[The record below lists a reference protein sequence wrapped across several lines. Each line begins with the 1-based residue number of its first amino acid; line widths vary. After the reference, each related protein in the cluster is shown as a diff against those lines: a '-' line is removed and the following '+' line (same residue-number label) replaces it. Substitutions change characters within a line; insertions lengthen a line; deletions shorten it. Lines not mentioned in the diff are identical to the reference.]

1 MLELL
6 FLLLPFAA
14 ASGWYVAYCTL
25 SHSNSRKKHQC
36 NLEYLRGLNYLLNE
50 QSDKAVDTFIKILE
64 VDTETVET
72 HLALG
77 VLFRRRGEIDRAIRL
92 HQNLIARPN
101 LAHPQKLQAL
111 LALGRDYY
119 CAGLLDRAERLFFE
133 LIHSDDKEYARIALR
148 YLLEIYQQQ
157 KRWEVAIKQAKKI
170 AKWDGQVVKNIAHYH
185 CEMALNLLK
194 NSTGKQDVIKLLDQ
208 ALKYDVN
215 CVRANLIKGKLA
227 VEAEEWE
234 KAIQI
239 YQAIKKQDPDY
250 ITETLVPLNQCYLK
264 RQSGS
269 IDLLSYLHETLSE
282 HAQTPIFLAIVKL
295 IQEQDNHKALQ
306 FLTQQLQDRPSL
318 HGLYHLVDLHLA
330 QENCSEADKTN
341 LTSLKNLIKK
351 LMENKPLYRCL
362 SCGFN
367 SKILDWLC
375 PACRNWSSIK
385 PL

>member
-14 ASGWYVAYCTL
+14 ASGWYVAYCQL
-25 SHSNSRKKHQC
+25 SSLNSGKKREC
-36 NLEYLRGLNYLLNE
+36 NREYLRGLNYLLNE

-77 VLFRRRGEIDRAIRL
+77 VLFRRRGEIARAIRL

-101 LAHPQKLQAL
+101 LASAQKLQAL

-119 CAGLLDRAERLFFE
+119 CAGLLDRAERLFFKV
-133 LIHSDDKEYARIALR
+133 INYDDKEYARVAVR

-157 KRWEVAIKQAKKI
+157 KRWEIAIKQAKKI
-170 AKWDGQVVKNIAHYH
+170 SKWDSKIFKNIAHYH
-185 CEMALNLLK
+185 CELAMNLLNVQGNEK
-194 NSTGKQDVIKLLDQ
+194 EVNKLLGL
-208 ALKYDVN
+208 ALKYDAD

-227 VEAEEWE
+227 IIAEKWEEA
-234 KAIQI
+234 III

-250 ITETLVPLNQCYLK
+250 ITETLAPLNQCYLQH
-264 RQSGS
+264 QSG
-269 IDLLSYLHETLSE
+269 LLGLLNYLYEILAE
-282 HAQTPIFLAIVKL
+282 HAQTSISLTIVKL
-295 IQEQDNHKALQ
+295 IQEKDNDKALQ
-306 FLTQQLQDRPSL
+306 FLTQQLQAKPSL
-318 HGLYHLVDLHLA
+318 PGLYQLVDLYLT
-330 QENCSEADKTN
+330 QKNCFLSDKNN
-341 LTSLKNLIKK
+341 LISLKNLIKK
-351 LMENKPLYRCL
+351 LMENKPVYRCL

-375 PACRNWSSIK
+375 PACRNWSTIK

>member
-6 FLLLPFAA
+6 FLLLPLAA
-14 ASGWYVAYCTL
+14 ASGWYAAY
-25 SHSNSRKKHQC
+25 HKFSNPSSRKHSC
-36 NLEYLRGLNYLLNE
+36 NREYLRGLNYLLNE

-101 LAHPQKLQAL
+101 LAPAQKLQAL

-133 LIHSDDKEYARIALR
+133 VVHHDDNESARIAAR

-157 KRWEVAIKQAKKI
+157 KRWEIAIKQAKKNL
-170 AKWDGQVVKNIAHYH
+170 KWDNKIIKNIAHYY
-185 CEMALNLLK
+185 CELAQNLLNTQGNQK
-194 NSTGKQDVIKLLDQ
+194 EVIKLLEL
-208 ALKYDVN
+208 ALKYDPQ
-215 CVRANLIKGKLA
+215 CVRASLIKGKLA
-227 VEAEEWE
+227 IMAEKWE
-234 KAIQI
+234 TAIAI

-250 ITETLVPLNQCYLK
+250 ITETLEPLNRCYSQH
-264 RQSGS
+264 QSGLVG
-269 IDLLSYLHETLSE
+269 LLGYLHETLTE
-282 HAQTPIFLAIVKL
+282 HGQIPISLAIVKL
-295 IQEQDNHKALQ
+295 IQEKDNDKALQ
-306 FLTQQLQDRPSL
+306 FLTRQLQAKPSL
-318 HGLYHLVDLHLA
+318 PGLYQLVDLHLA
-330 QENCSEADKTN
+330 QENYLLTDKSN
-341 LTSLKNLIKK
+341 LISLKDLIEK
-351 LMENKPLYRCL
+351 LMENKPIYRCL

-375 PACRNWSSIK
+375 PACRNWSTIK

>member
-6 FLLLPFAA
+6 FLLLPFSA
-14 ASGWYVAYCTL
+14 ASGWYAAHYKL
-25 SHSNSRKKHQC
+25 SNSISRKHSC
-36 NLEYLRGLNYLLNE
+36 NREYLRGLNYLLNE

-101 LAHPQKLQAL
+101 LAPAQKLQAL

-133 LIHSDDKEYARIALR
+133 VIHHDDREYARIAVR
-148 YLLEIYQQQ
+148 YLLEIYQQE

-170 AKWDGQVVKNIAHYH
+170 SKWDSKIVKNIAHYY
-185 CEMALNLLK
+185 CELAQNLLNTQGNQK
-194 NSTGKQDVIKLLDQ
+194 EVIKFLKL
-208 ALKYDVN
+208 ALKYDRQ

-227 VEAEEWE
+227 IMAEKWEA
-234 KAIQI
+234 AIAI
-239 YQAIKKQDPDY
+239 YQGIKKQDPDY
-250 ITETLVPLNQCYLK
+250 ITETLGPLNQCYL
-264 RQSGS
+264 QHPSGS
-269 IDLLSYLHETLSE
+269 MGLLGYLHETLTE
-282 HAQTPIFLAIVKL
+282 HAQTPISLAIVKL
-295 IQEQDNHKALQ
+295 IQEKDNDKALQ
-306 FLTQQLQDRPSL
+306 FLTRQLQAKPSL
-318 HGLYHLVDLHLA
+318 PGLYQLVDLHLA
-330 QENCSEADKTN
+330 QENSSLTDKN
-341 LTSLKNLIKK
+341 YLMGLKGLIKK

-375 PACRNWSSIK
+375 PACRNWSTIK

>member
-14 ASGWYVAYCTL
+14 ASGWYAAYCTL
-25 SHSNSRKKHQC
+25 SNSGARYKHEC
-36 NLEYLRGLNYLLNE
+36 NREYLRGLNYLLNE

-133 LIHSDDKEYARIALR
+133 VTQCDDKEYARIALR
-148 YLLEIYQQQ
+148 YLLDIYQQQ
-157 KRWEVAIKQAKKI
+157 KRWEIAIKQAKKI
-170 AKWDGQVVKNIAHYH
+170 SKWDQPIIKNIAHYY
-185 CEMALNLLK
+185 CELALNQLK
-194 NSTGKQDVIKLLDQ
+194 KSATKKEVIQLLDQ
-208 ALKYDVN
+208 ALKYDAQ
-215 CVRANLIKGKLA
+215 CARANLIKGKLA
-227 VEAEEWE
+227 IESEEWE
-234 KAIQI
+234 QAIVI
-239 YQAIKKQDPDY
+239 YQMIKKQDPDY
-250 ITETLVPLNQCYLK
+250 ITETLAPLNQCYLQ
-264 RQSGS
+264 RQSGTM
-269 IDLLSYLHETLSE
+269 DLLNYLHETLSE
-282 HAQTPIFLAIVKL
+282 HAQTAISLAIVKL
-295 IQEQDNHKALQ
+295 IQEKDRDKALQ
-306 FLTQQLQDRPSL
+306 FLTLQLQDKPSL
-318 HGLYHLVDLHLA
+318 SGLYHLVDLHLA
-330 QENCSEADKTN
+330 QESCTESDKHN
-341 LTSLKNLIKK
+341 LSSLKGLIKK
-351 LMENKPLYRCL
+351 LMENKPVYRCL

-375 PACRNWSSIK
+375 PACRNWSTIK

>member
-6 FLLLPFAA
+6 FLLLPIAA
-14 ASGWYVAYCTL
+14 ASGWYAAFCKF
-25 SHSNSRKKHQC
+25 SNSSKKNEC
-36 NLEYLRGLNYLLNE
+36 NREYLRGLNYLLNE

-101 LAHPQKLQAL
+101 LAHVQKLQAL

-133 LIHSDDKEYARIALR
+133 VTHHDDNEYARIAVR

-157 KRWEVAIKQAKKI
+157 KRWEIAIKQAKKI
-170 AKWDGQVVKNIAHYH
+170 SKWDNKILRNIAHYH
-185 CEMALNLLK
+185 CELAQNLLNTK
-194 NSTGKQDVIKLLDQ
+194 ANPREAIKLLAL
-208 ALKYDVN
+208 ALKYDAN

-227 VEAEEWE
+227 IAAEKWEEA
-234 KAIQI
+234 ITI

-250 ITETLVPLNQCYLK
+250 ITETLVPLNQCYLQH
-264 RQSGS
+264 QSGS
-269 IDLLSYLHETLSE
+269 VGLLGYLHETLTE
-282 HAQTPIFLAIVKL
+282 HAQTPISLAIVKL
-295 IQEQDNHKALQ
+295 IQENNNDKALQ
-306 FLTQQLQDRPSL
+306 FLTQQLQTKPSL
-318 HGLYHLVDLHLA
+318 PGLYQLVDLHLA
-330 QENCSEADKTN
+330 QENCSLMDKSN
-341 LTSLKNLIKK
+341 LTSLKDLIKK
-351 LMENKPLYRCL
+351 LMENKPIYRCL

-375 PACRNWSSIK
+375 PACRNWSTIK

>member
-14 ASGWYVAYCTL
+14 ASGWYAAYYKF
-25 SHSNSRKKHQC
+25 SNSNSPKHSC
-36 NLEYLRGLNYLLNE
+36 NREYLRGLNYLLNE

-101 LAHPQKLQAL
+101 LANAQKLQAL

-133 LIHSDDKEYARIALR
+133 VIHHDDKEYARIAAH

-157 KRWEVAIKQAKKI
+157 KRWEIAIKQAKKI
-170 AKWDGQVVKNIAHYH
+170 SKWDKKIVKNIAHYY
-185 CEMALNLLK
+185 CELAQNLL
-194 NSTGKQDVIKLLDQ
+194 NTQDNQKEVIRLLEL
-208 ALKYDVN
+208 ALKYDN
-215 CVRANLIKGKLA
+215 QCVRANLIKGKLA
-227 VEAEEWE
+227 IVAEEWE
-234 KAIQI
+234 AAIVI

-250 ITETLVPLNQCYLK
+250 ITETLEPLNQCYLQH
-264 RQSGS
+264 QSGS
-269 IDLLSYLHETLSE
+269 LGLLGYLHETLTE
-282 HAQTPIFLAIVKL
+282 HAQTPISLAIVKL
-295 IQEQDNHKALQ
+295 IQEKDNDKALQ
-306 FLTQQLQDRPSL
+306 FLTRQLHAKPSL
-318 HGLYHLVDLHLA
+318 PGLYQLVDLHLA
-330 QENCSEADKTN
+330 QKNCSLTDKSY
-341 LTSLKNLIKK
+341 LMSLKDLIEK
-351 LMENKPLYRCL
+351 LMENKPIYRCL

-375 PACRNWSSIK
+375 PACRNWSTIK